1 MKKIFLSLLFSCFA
15 GIVFAQ
21 DNIHNA
27 VYDGSKIYY
36 SPLNQTWSF
45 ESTETDDL
53 VFTKKL
59 IEGDGGYSIY
69 NKEDGSFAFVLNTDY
84 ELINNGKLIIV
95 DNNLLKYYKLI
106 YDGTNHEQIE
116 LTDEEIN
123 SIFPDAEIYKISS
136 IDSDN
141 KMWIHKP
148 FLEDKKF
155 ILVNDTDRFFHRINC
170 KSKDVQD
177 IEIKG
182 LFTVSKY
189 GIIRF
194 THYGERN
201 GKITFYVR

>member
-1 MKKIFLSLLFSCFA
+1 MKKIFLSLLFSCLA

-27 VYDGSKIYY
+27 VYDGNKIYY
-36 SPLNQTWSF
+36 SQLNQTWSF
-45 ESTETDDL
+45 ESTGADEL

-69 NKEDGSFAFVLNTDY
+69 YKEDGSLGFVLNTDY
-84 ELINNGKLIIV
+84 ELINNGRLIIV

-106 YDGTNHEQIE
+106 YNGTNHEQIE
-116 LTDEEIN
+116 LTDDEIN
-123 SIFPDAEIYKISS
+123 SIFLDAEIYKISS

-148 FLEDKKF
+148 FLKEKKF

-194 THYGERN
+194 THFGERN